1 MGNAESVASG
11 GGNDRPGPLV
21 EEGRRLAGMG
31 FHEGAVAKFRRAYE
45 LYKESGSTCA
55 AAAALAAAAETG
67 LMMPVPNYELAATG
81 FEEAG
86 RLLVANE
93 ITAFVAPT
101 CFANSLFCLLAAG
114 RGKTAMAKL
123 EEFVGLD
130 AAFVNVLEGVAT
142 RKIVTCFT
150 GGGKA
155 ETRDCVEGFKYA
167 NSGMSA
173 WRTGL
178 LDAIVARL

>member
-1 MGNAESVASG
+1 
-11 GGNDRPGPLV
+11 
-21 EEGRRLAGMG
+21 
-31 FHEGAVAKFRRAYE
+31 
-45 LYKESGSTCA
+45 
-55 AAAALAAAAETG
+55 
-67 LMMPVPNYELAATG
+67 MMPVPNYELAATG